1 MYSHYL
7 VVALGVV
14 CPAEEGFPE
23 TPAGEFGYSLCDDG
37 EYGYKVAYCPESVDP
52 VFIKMDNICTSSR
65 KLKYPPFGS
74 NMMKWEFE
82 VRARLPL

>member
-37 EYGYKVAYCPESVDP
+37 EYGYKIGYCPESLDTL
-52 VFIKMDNICTSSR
+52 FITSA
-65 KLKYPPFGS
+65 PPAS
-74 NMMKWEFE
+74 I
-82 VRARLPL
+82 

>member
-37 EYGYKVAYCPESVDP
+37 EYGIQDCLLPRVCG
-52 VFIKMDNICTSSR
+52 SR
-65 KLKYPPFGS
+65 VHQDGQHLHPQPQA
-74 NMMKWEFE
+74 E
-82 VRARLPL
+82 VPSFRIQYDEVGV